1 VPSRGGDP
9 PNPPAVPSREGDPP
23 DPLAVLSRAGDP
35 PAVPSP
41 RPRPPDPP
49 AAAIRARGHRYPERV
64 RALLIVNPHATS
76 TTQLRR
82 AVIVRAISSAV
93 ELEVVE
99 TRYRGHA
106 TSLAAA
112 ALESGFGLVM
122 TLGGDGTV
130 NEAVNG
136 ILGAPA
142 IGYTG
147 RVGPTAAVEHAMQ
160 AGRAADDG
168 RAGDGGRARDD
179 GRAGPAGHAA
189 ATRTAGATASLPALA
204 ALPGGSA
211 NVFTRA
217 VGLPQDPVDAAG
229 QILQALAEGRSRS
242 IGVGLANDRYFTFN
256 AGLGLDA
263 EVVRAVA
270 GRRAEGQAST
280 PALYIRVTLQQFYGV
295 TDRRHPALTLERDGH
310 PPVGPLY
317 VGILSNTAP
326 WTYLGRRPINPNPQ
340 AGFDTGLDVFA
351 LRSLGSLSMFR
362 AIGQML
368 ASGDRPPRGRNVVSL
383 HDLAEVTL
391 RSDRPA
397 AFQVDGE
404 YMGERECVRFLSV
417 PDALRVI
424 A

>member
-1 VPSRGGDP
+1 VRSRGGDP
-9 PNPPAVPSREGDPP
+9 PDPPAVSS
-23 DPLAVLSRAGDP
+23 LAGDP
-35 PAVPSP
+35 PALPS
-41 RPRPPDPP
+41 RPPCPPDPP

-76 TTQLRR
+76 TTQLRQ
-82 AVIVRAISSAV
+82 AVIVRALSSAV

-112 ALESGFGLVM
+112 ALSGGFGLVI

-142 IGYTG
+142 ADATG
-147 RVGPTAAVEHAMQ
+147 PGDRVAALEHARET
-160 AGRAADDG
+160 G
-168 RAGDGGRARDD
+168 RDD
-179 GRAGPAGHAA
+179 GRAGLAGHAA
-189 ATRTAGATASLPALA
+189 AARAAGTTASLPALA

-217 VGLPQDPVDAAG
+217 VGLSPDPVDAAG

-242 IGVGLANDRYFTFN
+242 IGVGLAGDRYFTFN

-270 GRRAEGQAST
+270 GRRAEGQASN
-280 PALYIRVTLQQFYGV
+280 PALYIRMTLRQFYRV
-295 TDRRHPALTLERDGH
+295 TDRRHPAVTLERDGH

-317 VGILSNTAP
+317 VGTVSNTAP
-326 WTYLGRRPINPNPQ
+326 WSYLGRRPINPNPQ
-340 AGFDTGLDVFA
+340 AGFDSGLDVFA

-362 AIGQML
+362 ALGQML
-368 ASGDRPPRGRNVVSL
+368 TSGDRPPRGRNVLTL

-391 RSDRPA
+391 RSTRPA